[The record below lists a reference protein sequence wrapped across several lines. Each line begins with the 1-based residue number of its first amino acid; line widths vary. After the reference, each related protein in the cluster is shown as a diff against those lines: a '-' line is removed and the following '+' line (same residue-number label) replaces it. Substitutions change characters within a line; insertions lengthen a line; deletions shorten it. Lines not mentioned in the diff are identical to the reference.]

1 MGELKLDRQSLKKF
15 GIVMGVA
22 FLVLTLLTFIKHKHI
37 TMLFPAISGTFFII
51 AFTVP
56 ALLKPIYIFWMKL
69 ALVLGWINTRLI
81 LSVLFYLIFTPIG
94 IGMKLFGAD
103 LLDRKIDKQKES
115 YWRKKDLI
123 LTDYQRQF

>member
-56 ALLKPIYIFWMKL
+56 GLLKPIYIFWMKL

-123 LTDYQRQF
+123 RTDYQRQF